1 MRIATSTIFEA
12 GVRQLGTL
20 QSDMAKLQLQMS
32 SNKRVVT
39 PSDDPVAAARALEV
53 TQSQSLNTQLATNRS
68 NARSSL
74 SQEEV
79 ALNSVTSLLQDV
91 QDLVVSSGNASF
103 TDADRA
109 SKATELE
116 GRLADLLGLANSA
129 DGNGGFMFSGY
140 KSATQPFNLNETGA
154 DYAGDQGQRMVQVG
168 STRSVPISDSGS
180 AVFENNPTGNGR
192 FQTGAVSTNKG
203 AGIISSGT
211 VTDVSQFNSHKY
223 ALDFKI
229 AGDPAVT
236 TYSVTDNSVD
246 PPLAVQTD
254 QPYKEGQSIT
264 FGGMSMDI
272 KGVPADGDSF
282 TVAPSQKQSVFTTI
296 TSLIKTL
303 RTGAIGSAGKAALT
317 NGLNQA
323 NDNIKSALDT
333 VLTARSTIGSR
344 LTELDS
350 LDSTGTDL
358 NIQYASTLSDLTD
371 LDLVAAYSSF
381 SQQQITLTAAQKSF
395 TTMSGLSLFNY
406 ISG

>member
-20 QSDMAKLQLQMS
+20 QSGMAKLQTQMS

-39 PSDDPVAAARALEV
+39 PSDDPVAASRALEV

-79 ALNSVTSLLQDV
+79 TLNGVTSLLQDV
-91 QDLVVSSGNASF
+91 QDLVVSAGNGTF

-116 GRLADLLGLANSA
+116 GRLQDLLGLANTA

-140 KSATQPFNLNETGA
+140 KSATQPFNLSATGA
-154 DYAGDQGQRMVQVG
+154 DYAGDQGQRMVQIG
-168 STRSVPISDSGS
+168 STRSVPISDSGQ

-192 FQTGAVSTNKG
+192 FQTGAAAANKG
-203 AGIISSGT
+203 GGIISSGT
-211 VTDVSQFNSHKY
+211 VTDVSQMTGHNY
-223 ALDFKI
+223 ALAFKV

-236 TYSVTDNSVD
+236 TYSVTDNSLT
-246 PPLAVQTD
+246 PPAAVQSD
-254 QPYKEGQSIT
+254 QPYVSGQSIN
-264 FGGMSMDI
+264 FGGLSMDI
-272 KGVPADGDSF
+272 KGVPADGDAF
-282 TVAPSQKQSVFTTI
+282 TVAPSQKQSVFTTV
-296 TSLIKTL
+296 TKLIETL
-303 RTGAIGSAGKAALT
+303 RGNSIGSAGKAALT

-323 NDNIKSALDT
+323 SDNLKSALDT
-333 VLTARSTIGSR
+333 VLTARSAIGSR

-358 NIQYASTLSDLTD
+358 GIQYSSTLSDLTD
-371 LDLVAAYSSF
+371 LDLVAAYSAF